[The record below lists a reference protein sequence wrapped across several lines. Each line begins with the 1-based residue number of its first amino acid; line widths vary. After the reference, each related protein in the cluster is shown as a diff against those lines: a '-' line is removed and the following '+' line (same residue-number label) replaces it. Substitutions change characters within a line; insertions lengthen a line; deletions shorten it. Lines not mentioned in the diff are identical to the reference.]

1 MFPIPTISTKTKQ
14 KIDIKR
20 QRHSFLY
27 WKYTSM
33 YLRHL
38 FELVLSLKPT
48 PGHGLSF
55 ESQSAY

>member
-20 QRHSFLY
+20 HSFLY
-27 WKYTSM
+27 RKYTSM

-55 ESQSAY
+55 GSQSAY